1 MASKRNDNPG
11 RDTTSAIK
19 AAAAIATPADDEL
32 DLNAAA
38 NKMVSI
44 RLNEH
49 EHRKMKALFA
59 RAGIPLATGVK
70 LAALYVS
77 ELAEDGAL
85 KLTSAGIIDR
95 RGG

>member
-1 MASKRNDNPG
+1 MPSRRNDSPG
-11 RDTTSAIK
+11 RDTANAIK
-19 AAAAIATPADDEL
+19 AAAAVATVTDNEPDI
-32 DLNAAA
+32 NAAA
-38 NKMVSI
+38 NKMVCI

-49 EHRKMKALFA
+49 EHRKLKALFSK
-59 RAGIPLATGVK
+59 AGIPLATGAK
-70 LAALYVS
+70 LAALYVA

>member
-1 MASKRNDNPG
+1 MPSKRNDSPG
-11 RDTTSAIK
+11 RDTASAIK
-19 AAAAIATPADDEL
+19 AAAAIATADEPDI
-32 DLNAAA
+32 NAAA
-38 NKMVSI
+38 NKMVCI

-49 EHRKMKALFA
+49 EHRKIKALFSK
-59 RAGIPLATGVK
+59 AGVPLATGVK

-77 ELAEDGAL
+77 ELVEDGAL

>member
-1 MASKRNDNPG
+1 MASKRNDSPG

-19 AAAAIATPADDEL
+19 AAAALATITDDEP
-32 DLNAAA
+32 DINAAA
-38 NKMVSI
+38 NKMVCI

-49 EHRKMKALFA
+49 EHREMKALFSKN
-59 RAGIPLATGVK
+59 GIALATGVK
-70 LAALYVS
+70 LAALYVT
-77 ELAEDGAL
+77 ELAKDGAL